1 MTFLAAASARLTAP
15 RSKTGLALAVAALL
29 GANAA
34 HAEDLLTTEIPGV
47 VAAGTRIE
55 LLKEDLKGT
64 EGPIASPDG
73 GLLFTENQAGRILK
87 IAADGSFSVFSEQNN
102 SSNALAYTPR
112 GDLVSVQTAQTR
124 VGVIQPAGHEKTLAE
139 GFEGLP
145 FGRPN
150 DLVAD
155 KRGGIYFTDSG
166 ANANQ
171 PQPVSDKTPAKP
183 AVYYITA
190 KGELKRLANDIQR
203 PNGIQLSPD
212 EKVLYVA
219 NTPGEHVL
227 AYDVAKDGTVS
238 NRRDFARLVG
248 WRKGENDSWSS
259 GADGLAV
266 DADGRLYV
274 ATNAGVEVFTAEGK
288 TLGVIQLPK
297 KPQNL
302 AFAGAD
308 KKTLYIVG
316 RGSVYRLPTLASGY
330 RGRVK

>member
-1 MTFLAAASARLTAP
+1 MASLAFARPAGLALIAAGILGFVGTASAQDLLAAA
-15 RSKTGLALAVAALL
+15 
-29 GANAA
+29 
-34 HAEDLLTTEIPGV
+34 IPGV
-47 VAAGTRIE
+47 VAADTRI
-55 LLKEDLKGT
+55 DLIQEGFKGT

-87 IAADGSFSVFSEQNN
+87 ISADGKVTSFSEQTNG
-102 SSNALAYTPR
+102 SNALAYTPR
-112 GDLVSVQTAQTR
+112 GDLVSVQTAQAR
-124 VGVIQPAGHEKTLAE
+124 VGVIQPSGHEKTLAE

-166 ANANQ
+166 PGANQ
-171 PQPVSDKTPAKP
+171 PQPTHEVAKP
-183 AVYYITA
+183 AVYYITP
-190 KGELKRLANDIQR
+190 KGDLKRLANDIQR

-227 AYDVAKDGTVS
+227 AYDVAKDGSVS
-238 NRRDFARLVG
+238 NRRDFARLAG
-248 WRKGENDSWSS
+248 WAQGENGNWSS
-259 GADGLAV
+259 GADGLAI
-266 DADGRLYV
+266 DHEGRLYV
-274 ATNAGVEVFTAEGK
+274 ASNAGVEVFSPKGEA
-288 TLGVIQLPK
+288 LGVLKLPK

-302 AFAGAD
+302 AFAGEN
-308 KKTLYIVG
+308 KKTLYVVG

-330 RGRVK
+330 GGRVK